1 MVRVEGSRDFK
12 AILPIDASSP
22 EDLRRSAEDCESL
35 VLFLSEWLERKREE
49 SLEVAASGKIR
60 WGRREDD

>member
-1 MVRVEGSRDFK
+1 MTQVARITVVGAGFGGLS
-12 AILPIDASSP
+12 AIREL
-22 EDLRRSAEDCESL
+22 
-35 VLFLSEWLERKREE
+35 RKRDE